1 VQRIFLNYII
11 RIKERNREME
21 RHNKIEEM
29 SEEERKAFDKYVKD
43 IEKRLLELNSKEF
56 TDLKMRV
63 YKNILVDYWKEE
75 WEVNVVAVGM
85 ETNLL

>member
-1 VQRIFLNYII
+1 
-11 RIKERNREME
+11 ME

-29 SEEERKAFDKYVKD
+29 SAEERKAFEKYVKD

-56 TDLKMRV
+56 TDLKIKV
-63 YKNILVDYWKEE
+63 YKNILVDYWKDD

>member
-1 VQRIFLNYII
+1 
-11 RIKERNREME
+11 ME

-29 SEEERKAFDKYVKD
+29 SAEERKAFDKYVKD

>member
-1 VQRIFLNYII
+1 
-11 RIKERNREME
+11 ME

-43 IEKRLLELNSKEF
+43 IENRLLELNSKEF
-56 TDLKMRV
+56 TDLKMKV
-63 YKNILVDYWKEE
+63 YKEEFLDLWKEE
-75 WEVNVVAVGM
+75 REVNVVAVGM

>member
-1 VQRIFLNYII
+1 
-11 RIKERNREME
+11 ME

>member
-1 VQRIFLNYII
+1 
-11 RIKERNREME
+11 ME

-85 ETNLL
+85 ET

>member
-1 VQRIFLNYII
+1 
-11 RIKERNREME
+11 ME

-56 TDLKMRV
+56 TDLKMKV
-63 YKNILVDYWKEE
+63 YKEE

>member
-43 IEKRLLELNSKEF
+43 IEKRIQS
-56 TDLKMRV
+56 
-63 YKNILVDYWKEE
+63 
-75 WEVNVVAVGM
+75 
-85 ETNLL
+85 

>member
-1 VQRIFLNYII
+1 
-11 RIKERNREME
+11 ME

-63 YKNILVDYWKEE
+63 YKNILVDYGSLTLVKFQ
-75 WEVNVVAVGM
+75 N
-85 ETNLL
+85 TP

>member
-1 VQRIFLNYII
+1 
-11 RIKERNREME
+11 ME

-43 IEKRLLELNSKEF
+43 IENRLLELNSKEF

>member
-1 VQRIFLNYII
+1 
-11 RIKERNREME
+11 ME

-56 TDLKMRV
+56 TDLKMKV
-63 YKNILVDYWKEE
+63 YKEEFLDLWKEE
-75 WEVNVVAVGM
+75 WEVNVVDVGM

>member
-1 VQRIFLNYII
+1 
-11 RIKERNREME
+11 
-21 RHNKIEEM
+21 M

-85 ETNLL
+85 ET

>member
-1 VQRIFLNYII
+1 
-11 RIKERNREME
+11 ME

-56 TDLKMRV
+56 TDLKMKV
-63 YKNILVDYWKEE
+63 YKEEFLDLWKEE
-75 WEVNVVAVGM
+75 N
-85 ETNLL
+85 

>member
-1 VQRIFLNYII
+1 
-11 RIKERNREME
+11 
-21 RHNKIEEM
+21 M

-85 ETNLL
+85 ETNLLQDKTVKR

>member
-1 VQRIFLNYII
+1 
-11 RIKERNREME
+11 ME

-56 TDLKMRV
+56 KDLKMRV

>member
-1 VQRIFLNYII
+1 
-11 RIKERNREME
+11 ME

-63 YKNILVDYWKEE
+63 YKNILADYWKEE

>member
-1 VQRIFLNYII
+1 
-11 RIKERNREME
+11 ME

-29 SEEERKAFDKYVKD
+29 SAEERKAFDKYVKD

-63 YKNILVDYWKEE
+63 YKNILVD
-75 WEVNVVAVGM
+75 
-85 ETNLL
+85 

>member
-1 VQRIFLNYII
+1 
-11 RIKERNREME
+11 ME

-75 WEVNVVAVGM
+75 WEVNVVAIGM

>member
-1 VQRIFLNYII
+1 
-11 RIKERNREME
+11 ME

-29 SEEERKAFDKYVKD
+29 SEEERKVFDKYVKD